1 MSVTLS
7 GRRRVDLPGDARCGG
22 VLRRF
27 VLRHGE
33 AVHHASHVEPDSR
46 ELSGDQRERRA
57 GRAAALLQERD
68 GGDHERGGV
77 RVGVSGR
84 GDAQTNAGE
93 TVEVWRGGAAG
104 LQSEPA
110 DGATVGSVDVPA
122 NRHCVRSGAGAVGEA
137 VGDDSMGSGDEECCC
152 VDRIEAT
159 AERSADHAS
168 MARSG

>member
-7 GRRRVDLPGDARCGG
+7 GRRRVDLPRDARRGG

-33 AVHHASHVEPDSR
+33 AVHHASDVEPDGR
-46 ELSGDQRERRA
+46 ELPGDQRERCV
-57 GRAAALLQERD
+57 GRVASLLQERD

-77 RVGVSGR
+77 RVGVGWR

-93 TVEVWRGGAAG
+93 TVEVWRGGTVG
-104 LQSEPA
+104 LQSEPT
-110 DGATVGSVDVPA
+110 DGAPIGSIDVPA
-122 NRHCVRSGAGAVGEA
+122 NRHRVRSGAGAVGEA
-137 VGDDSMGSGDEECCC
+137 FGDDSMGSGDEELCC
-152 VDRIEAT
+152 VDRIEAA
-159 AERSADHAS
+159 AEWSADHAS